1 MIWGWRD
8 RSCVAR
14 GGFWNGRMNLESPA
28 AAASLPEVILSPLEG
43 RVLGCLIEKELA
55 TPDIYPLTLN
65 SLVNASNQ
73 RSNRDP
79 VMDVSARE
87 AESALDGL
95 RTKKLATLFS
105 GADARVFKYRQT
117 LDLVFPI
124 DLGARVV
131 LCELLIRG
139 PQTTAELRIRTERM
153 HRLTLEEV
161 EAILQEM
168 AARPSGPLV
177 RRIPRQPG
185 QKELRWVQL
194 LTGEPTVVA
203 AVESS
208 VAAVAPPLTS
218 PDLEKR
224 VEVLETEIAQLKS
237 EFAALKKSLGEN

>member
-1 MIWGWRD
+1 
-8 RSCVAR
+8 
-14 GGFWNGRMNLESPA
+14 MNTESSA
-28 AAASLPEVILSPLEG
+28 AALPEVILNPVEA

-65 SLVNASNQ
+65 SLVNACNQ

-87 AESALDGL
+87 AENALDGL
-95 RTKKLATLFS
+95 RSKKLATLFS

-124 DLGARVV
+124 DVGARVV

-153 HRLTLEEV
+153 HRLTTEEV
-161 EAILQEM
+161 EAILEEL
-168 AARPSGPLV
+168 ATRPSGALV
-177 RRIPRQPG
+177 RRMPRQPG
-185 QKELRWVQL
+185 QKELRWAQL
-194 LTGEPTVVA
+194 LTGEPSVIGGESPVA
-203 AVESS
+203 AAAS
-208 VAAVAPPLTS
+208 VTAP
-218 PDLEKR
+218 DFGKR
-224 VEVLETEIAQLKS
+224 VEALEAEIAQLKN

>member
-1 MIWGWRD
+1 
-8 RSCVAR
+8 
-14 GGFWNGRMNLESPA
+14 MNMESPA
-28 AAASLPEVILSPLEG
+28 VAASLPEVILSATEA

-65 SLVNASNQ
+65 SLVNACNQ

-117 LDLVFPI
+117 LELVFPVDI
-124 DLGARVV
+124 GARVV

-153 HRLTLEEV
+153 HRLTAEEV

-168 AARPSGPLV
+168 AARSSGALV
-177 RRIPRQPG
+177 RRMPRQPG

-194 LTGEPTVVA
+194 LTGEPAVVA
-203 AVESS
+203 ADESP
-208 VAAVAPPLTS
+208 VAAVAPPVVHVAS

-224 VEVLETEIAQLKS
+224 VGVLETEIAQLKS

>member
-1 MIWGWRD
+1 
-8 RSCVAR
+8 
-14 GGFWNGRMNLESPA
+14 MNTESSA
-28 AAASLPEVILSPLEG
+28 AALPEVILNPVEA

-65 SLVNASNQ
+65 SLVNACNQ

-87 AESALDGL
+87 AENALDGL
-95 RTKKLATLFS
+95 RSKKLATLFS

-124 DLGARVV
+124 DVGARVV

-153 HRLTLEEV
+153 HRLTSEEV
-161 EAILQEM
+161 EAILEEL
-168 AARPSGPLV
+168 ATRPSGALV
-177 RRIPRQPG
+177 RRMPRQPG
-185 QKELRWVQL
+185 QKELRWAQL
-194 LTGEPTVVA
+194 LTGEPSVIGGESPVA
-203 AVESS
+203 AAAS
-208 VAAVAPPLTS
+208 VTAP
-218 PDLEKR
+218 DFGKR
-224 VEVLETEIAQLKS
+224 VEALEAEIAQLKN

>member
-1 MIWGWRD
+1 
-8 RSCVAR
+8 
-14 GGFWNGRMNLESPA
+14 MNTESSA
-28 AAASLPEVILSPLEG
+28 AAASLPEVILNPLEA

-65 SLVNASNQ
+65 SLVNACNQ

-87 AESALDGL
+87 AENALDGL

-124 DLGARVV
+124 DVGARVV

-153 HRLTLEEV
+153 HRLTTEEV

-168 AARPSGPLV
+168 ATRPSGALV
-177 RRIPRQPG
+177 RRMARQPG
-185 QKELRWVQL
+185 QKELRWAQL
-194 LTGEPTVVA
+194 LTGEPSVVA
-203 AVESS
+203 EESPVTPS
-208 VAAVAPPLTS
+208 AAPLAAPGW
-218 PDLEKR
+218 EKR
-224 VEVLETEIAQLKS
+224 VEALETEITQLKS
-237 EFAALKKSLGEN
+237 EFAALRKSLGEN

>member
-1 MIWGWRD
+1 
-8 RSCVAR
+8 
-14 GGFWNGRMNLESPA
+14 MNMESPA
-28 AAASLPEVILSPLEG
+28 AAASLPEVILNPLEA

-65 SLVNASNQ
+65 SLVNACNQ

-124 DLGARVV
+124 DVGARVI

-153 HRLTLEEV
+153 HRLTTEEV
-161 EAILQEM
+161 ETILQEM
-168 AARPSGPLV
+168 AMRPSGALV
-177 RRIPRQPG
+177 RRMSRQPG
-185 QKELRWVQL
+185 QKELRWAQL
-194 LTGEPTVVA
+194 LTGEPSIIAEESPVA
-203 AVESS
+203 ARAAS
-208 VAAVAPPLTS
+208 VTA

-224 VEVLETEIAQLKS
+224 VEALEAEIARLKN
-237 EFAALKKSLGEN
+237 EFAALRKSLGEN